1 MEWNYMDRSTSNTKQ
16 AFWIALGSLF
26 TFSFGIISSAILSR
40 YFNKSDYGTYK
51 QVFYIYSTLL
61 TIFTLG
67 LPKAYSYFLPRI
79 EINQAK
85 NLIKKITNLFYL
97 MGGLL
102 SILIFTLAD
111 QIAIFFHN
119 PDLSLALKIFSPVP
133 FFMLPTMGLE
143 GILATYKMTRV
154 VAIYTVITKLIMLC
168 LVIFPVIIFD
178 GNYIQSIIG
187 FVISS
192 FISFI
197 LALFFKNY
205 PVKNKGNQ
213 KCETS
218 YQEIFHFSLPL
229 LYASL
234 WGILIGSADQ
244 FFISRYFGKEVFAEF
259 SNGSL
264 ELPFVGMI
272 VGATSVVLSPI
283 FSKMSH
289 AKLDPQKDIFP
300 IWKSV
305 FEKSALLIYPLLLY
319 TWFFADIIM
328 VFLYGKQYENSAI
341 YFQIKSIINFFSIIV
356 YAPLL
361 INTGKVKYYS
371 NIHFFIAI
379 LVIALEYISIKTIN
393 SPYAISAISLFCQL
407 LKTFLLLY
415 AVVKIF
421 NVKYYQLFPI
431 HLIIK
436 IVTPSVLFLSLDY
449 YILVN
454 LLKLKNISAL
464 IFGFLLYI
472 IFYYIYTRLIKLDY
486 HSIIKPIL
494 NKI

>member
-1 MEWNYMDRSTSNTKQ
+1 MDRSTSNTKQ

-26 TFSFGIISSAILSR
+26 TFSFSIISSAILSR

-111 QIAIFFHN
+111 HIAIFFHN

-133 FFMLPTMGLE
+133 LFMLPTMGLE

-154 VAIYTVITKLIMLC
+154 VAIYTVITKLTMLC
-168 LVIFPVIIFD
+168 LVTLPVIIFD
-178 GNYIQSIIG
+178 GNYIQSIMG
-187 FVISS
+187 FVIAS

-244 FFISRYFGKEVFAEF
+244 FFISRYFGKEIFAEF

-289 AKLDPQKDIFP
+289 AKLDHQKDIFP

-341 YFQIKSIINFFSIIV
+341 YFQIKSIINFFAIIV

-371 NIHFFIAI
+371 NTHCFIAI

-393 SPYAISAISLFCQL
+393 SPYAISTISLFCQL

-421 NVKYYQLFPI
+421 NVKYHQLFPI

-436 IVTPSVLFLSLDY
+436 IVMPSVLFLSLDY

-454 LLKLKNISAL
+454 LLKLKNSWIL
-464 IFGFLLYI
+464 ILGFLLYI
-472 IFYYIYTRLIKLDY
+472 IFYYIYARLIKLDY